1 VINPNNKL
9 RYLKFLTSKVVVI
22 IFTNLVIIAGGLL
35 YYSNYQINH
44 FSKGRIYTDLN
55 AIPKNK
61 VGLVLGTSRHM
72 KNGQANPFFYNRIK
86 AAASLFFAGKIKYVL
101 VSGDNRFYTYN
112 EPREMKRE
120 LMKMGI
126 PDSSIIMDFAGFRT
140 LDSVVRCK
148 KVFGQNDVTI
158 ISQEFHNERALFI
171 AHFYEMNA
179 VAYNAK
185 DPDPEFSL
193 AVNIREYFART
204 KVFLDLYI
212 LNKSPYF
219 LGKSVQIGNN

>member
-1 VINPNNKL
+1 M
-9 RYLKFLTSKVVVI
+9 VVI
-22 IFTNLVIIAGGLL
+22 VFTNLIIVSGIFTF
-35 YYSNYQINH
+35 YSNRQINN
-44 FSKGRIYTDLN
+44 FSKGRIYSDLI

-72 KNGQANPFFYNRIK
+72 KNGEPNPFFYNRIK
-86 AAASLFFAGKIKYVL
+86 AASALFFAGKIKYIL

-120 LMKMGI
+120 LMRMGI
-126 PDSSIIMDFAGFRT
+126 PDTSIIMDFAGFRT

-148 KVFGQNDVTI
+148 KVFGQTNVTI

-171 AHFYEMNA
+171 AHYYQMNA

-185 DPDPEFSL
+185 DPDPAYSM

-204 KVFLDLYI
+204 KVYLDLYV
-212 LNKSPYF
+212 LKKSPYF
-219 LGKSVQIGNN
+219 LGDAIQIGKN

>member
-1 VINPNNKL
+1 MTKSTI
-9 RYLKFLTSKVVVI
+9 YSKYFSFFSKKVLVI
-22 IFTNLVIIAGGLL
+22 IFTNLIVLTGCILF
-35 YYSNYQINH
+35 YSNYQINH
-44 FSKGRIYTDLN
+44 FSKGRIYSDLN

-86 AAASLFFAGKIKYVL
+86 AAASLFFAGKIRYVL

-148 KVFGQNDVTI
+148 KVFGQSDVTI

-171 AHFYEMNA
+171 AKFYEMNA
-179 VAYNAK
+179 VAYSAK
-185 DPDPEFSL
+185 DPDPEYSL
-193 AVNIREYFART
+193 AINIREYFART

-212 LNKSPYF
+212 LHKSPYF
-219 LGKSVQIGNN
+219 LGKSVKIGNN

>member
-1 VINPNNKL
+1 MTKPTSNP
-9 RYLKFLTSKVVVI
+9 RYFSFLSKKVLVI
-22 IFTNLVIIAGGLL
+22 IFTNLIVLTGCILF
-35 YYSNYQINH
+35 YSNYQINH
-44 FSKGRIYTDLN
+44 FSKGRIYSDLN

-86 AAASLFFAGKIKYVL
+86 AAASLFFAGKIRYVL

-148 KVFGQNDVTI
+148 KVFGQSDVTI

-171 AHFYEMNA
+171 AKFYEMNA
-179 VAYNAK
+179 VAYSAK
-185 DPDPEFSL
+185 DPDPEYSL
-193 AVNIREYFART
+193 AINIREYFART

-212 LNKSPYF
+212 LHKSPYF
-219 LGKSVQIGNN
+219 LGKSVKIGNN